1 MTNLKLQRE
10 KNLNETPEGLQPK
23 SRLVAPG
30 FEENCL
36 NKNDKSP
43 TCPKSNLQAMLVA
56 TVQIYCYLR
65 FIDIKI
71 AFLQREKLNQ
81 IFFIKPLS
89 QSNFHQNVCGSYRNV
104 CTVYQMHHLNGT
116 PE

>member
-36 NKNDKSP
+36 NKNDK
-43 TCPKSNLQAMLVA
+43 AMLVA
-56 TVQIYCYLR
+56 TVQIDCYLR